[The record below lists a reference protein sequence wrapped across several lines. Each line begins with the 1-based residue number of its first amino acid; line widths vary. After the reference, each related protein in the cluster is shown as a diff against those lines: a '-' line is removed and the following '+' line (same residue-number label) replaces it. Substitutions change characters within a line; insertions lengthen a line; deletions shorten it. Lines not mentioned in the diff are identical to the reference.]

1 MFEISQEVA
10 ASILGPEAAP
20 PRVAVVLGSGFGGL
34 ARLVQDARMI
44 AYADIPDFPHPE
56 VEVLGNAGNLL
67 LGHIADVPVVVFQGR
82 VHAYQG
88 LSALDAA
95 YTARLAAALG
105 VETLVVTNAAGGV
118 SPKLSTGD
126 IVLIEDHINLS
137 GGNPLVGWG
146 GPAGGTQFVS
156 MRDAYD
162 PELRAMALSVAAEQ
176 GVRLHR
182 GVYTCLLGPS
192 FETPAEVA
200 MLLHLG
206 TDVVG
211 MSTVQDVIAARALGM
226 RVLGLSL
233 VTNTAAHLALDHT
246 AVLAEARSMEP
257 VLTGLMEG
265 LVRRL

>member
-10 ASILGPEAAP
+10 AAILGPEATP
-20 PRVAVVLGSGFGGL
+20 PRVGVVLGSGFGGL
-34 ARLVQDARMI
+34 ATLVEDARTI
-44 AYADIPDFPHPE
+44 AYADIPDFPHPH
-56 VEVLGNAGNLL
+56 VGVLGNAGNLL
-67 LGHIADVPVVVFQGR
+67 LGRIGTVPVVVFQGR

-88 LSALDAA
+88 ISALDAA
-95 YTARLAAALG
+95 YTARLSAALG

-118 SPKLSTGD
+118 SPRLSTAD

-162 PELRAMALSVAAEQ
+162 PELRALALSVAAEV
-176 GVRLHR
+176 GVTLHP

-192 FETPAEVA
+192 FETPAEVE

-211 MSTVQDVIAARALGM
+211 MSTVQEVIAARALNV

-233 VTNTAAHLALDHT
+233 VTNTAAHVALDHT

-257 VLTGLMEG
+257 VLTRLMEAI
-265 LVRRL
+265 VRRL